1 MYSRH
6 LLDTINMTPIPPVS
20 ATLALAHDLPQP
32 CPLVGF
38 VHLVS
43 GKWAIPIL
51 YRLIITGQPI
61 RFRELQ
67 RLAQP
72 ITQKELTKQ
81 LRLLEK
87 RGLVHR
93 TQYDEMPL
101 RVEYRASEAAMGL
114 IDGLEAIA
122 GWMRSQGQS
131 LLAGDQADQRA

>member
-1 MYSRH
+1 MKPLSNV
-6 LLDTINMTPIPPVS
+6 LSVPVPIRN
-20 ATLALAHDLPQP
+20 DLPHP

-51 YRLIITGQPI
+51 YRLIITGKPI

-67 RLAQP
+67 RLAEP

-122 GWMRSQGQS
+122 GWMRTQGQ
-131 LLAGDQADQRA
+131 LLLLGDQTDSTE